1 MEEAIDRIMNSS
13 EIEPVLA
20 CQSREEIKAKIGNYV
35 AMLSSAGRR
44 DPNQLT
50 EYGLDYLRGLHYGPD
65 SRYTGC

>member
-13 EIEPVLA
+13 EIEPILRG
-20 CQSREEIKAKIGNYV
+20 QNREEIKAKIGNYV

-44 DPNQLT
+44 DANQLT
-50 EYGLDYLRGLHYGPD
+50 EYGLAYLRGLHHGPD